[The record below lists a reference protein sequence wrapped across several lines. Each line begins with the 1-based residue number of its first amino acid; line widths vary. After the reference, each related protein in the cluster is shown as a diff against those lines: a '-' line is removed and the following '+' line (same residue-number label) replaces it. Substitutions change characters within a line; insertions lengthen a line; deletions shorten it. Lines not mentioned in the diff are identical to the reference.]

1 MVFSAHGSQKG
12 HILWFVYTTPFERMV
27 LQKRHYST
35 FKSSGV
41 SFVRMLWINWPWNRC
56 SYFETHKATQIY
68 VHSWLLK
75 WLSATWETAIQTRK
89 KNVYWLSLL
98 SWKVVCTIECGV
110 TGSSSLLKCTHLKL
124 FSKMRKNS
132 YKFRLQLFTVNYDK
146 SYNQWIQLL

>member
-89 KNVYWLSLL
+89 KKKCVLAQFAQLKGCVHNRMWCNWVQFSPEMYSPETLFKDEKKLL
-98 SWKVVCTIECGV
+98 QIQV
-110 TGSSSLLKCTHLKL
+110 TTFYSEL
-124 FSKMRKNS
+124 
-132 YKFRLQLFTVNYDK
+132 
-146 SYNQWIQLL
+146 W